1 METKITK
8 LGLIIEMQIFPR
20 TKTKTINTM
29 AACLPSNFKN
39 SVILEKQQQRKRKT
53 KKKCVEVKITLLFS
67 YFALV
72 SAHKTSNP

>member
-53 KKKCVEVKITLLFS
+53 KKMC
-67 YFALV
+67 
-72 SAHKTSNP
+72 

>member
-20 TKTKTINTM
+20 TKTKIINTM

-53 KKKCVEVKITLLFS
+53 KKNVLK
-67 YFALV
+67 
-72 SAHKTSNP
+72 